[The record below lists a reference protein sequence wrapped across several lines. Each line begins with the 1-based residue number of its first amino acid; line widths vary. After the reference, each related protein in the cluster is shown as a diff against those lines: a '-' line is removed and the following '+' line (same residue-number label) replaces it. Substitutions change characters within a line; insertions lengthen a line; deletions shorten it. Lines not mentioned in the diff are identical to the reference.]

1 MVREIRQELA
11 RPKLEALRPWLEAQR
26 RGLSSDS
33 PLAKACR
40 YPLNRWAAMVRYCD
54 DGLLEISNNL
64 VENALRGVALGR
76 RNWLFVGSPKGGD
89 AAALFYSLVETCRLN
104 GVEPEAWLTDVIA
117 RIGDHPINRIDE
129 LLPWQWQA
137 AQDNALAA

>member
-1 MVREIRQELA
+1 M
-11 RPKLEALRPWLEAQR
+11 
-26 RGLSSDS
+26 
-33 PLAKACR
+33 
-40 YPLNRWAAMVRYCD
+40 
-54 DGLLEISNNL
+54 
-64 VENALRGVALGR
+64 ENALRGVALGR

-129 LLPWQWQA
+129 LLPWQWQMARQIQTLEQA
-137 AQDNALAA
+137 A